1 MNPRFVLATVLLSAE
16 ELWHPAAPQALAD
29 VFVDRPWSV
38 QILAYLRRQDHMM
51 LSAYNQC
58 VKTLDPRLPEERRL
72 FMIKHLGIHTLLVD
86 SETEPLAR
94 RLRETIDWPLTVIN
108 MDEAVAA
115 DCPLAPDTLE
125 PRAGDD
131 PCYIIMTSGSSG
143 APKGV
148 VQGRDNVL
156 GAMDYYARRLDITE
170 QDRLLY
176 LSSFSHDGAVEDIFP
191 ALLRGAAICPF
202 DLKSLDIRML
212 GRWIAEQEITV
223 YHSVPT
229 VFRYFTASLGQND
242 RFPSVRVISMGAET
256 IEPADL
262 QAMARHFPNAYFSHM
277 YGQTESSLNTMVRLD
292 PSLPIDAVPL
302 GDPIPGV
309 QVLLLN
315 EEGEEVEEMETGEMF
330 VASPYLALG
339 YFRDPEATDTAFLFD
354 DQLGRIYRTGDLAYY
369 GLDGNLYFRGRKDQQ
384 IKIRGFRVE
393 PGEIERTLLGVDGV
407 AEAVVLPLDDP
418 PEESRLCAY
427 VVALEGEEPLKID
440 LLNDYLLDRLPDYM
454 VPAYYM
460 VLDAFPVT
468 DNGKLDRLALPKPQ
482 TMETSDIVP
491 PTNPIQQRLAAIWSD
506 VLRIPVEAV
515 GIDSHFFQLGG
526 HSLKA
531 TLLAARVYKEFNVNL
546 PLAELFRCPSIRQQ
560 ELLVRRAE
568 GEHGSSILPVEKQ
581 DYFPLSSAQARLFFL
596 DQAAEQGSG
605 FHMSAALRIAGL
617 LDRTRIERAFER
629 LIQRHEVL
637 RSSFLIVDHEPVQRV
652 WDYVDFR
659 FEPCRL
665 LSPPAGG
672 ELDLT
677 QVTDES
683 GHPFIRP
690 FDLTRPPLLRI
701 GIVDL
706 GPQDAVLVFDM
717 HHIAGDGTSM
727 GILVR
732 DFTALYREQ
741 PLPPLEIQ
749 YRDYAVWQ
757 HNAVQSGH
765 MERCRSFWMGLY
777 PEAPNI
783 PRSDFP
789 KDGPRQSNAG
799 MSGASVR
806 KTVPADIAAGV
817 RRLGE
822 RYDATLY
829 MTLLAALNV
838 VMVKTTGL
846 EDIIIG
852 TAVSGRARAGLEDM
866 IGMFINILPMRNH
879 PSPGR
884 RFRDFLLEVK
894 GRSLEALHYQDM
906 PFDRLVRLLKL
917 KQDPTRHPFYS
928 VSLTVQNYRSSSL
941 ELDGI
946 AITPLDVKKQTSNI
960 DINIFA
966 FEIEGELQISIQYL
980 SGLFHAGSMQRL
992 LDNILAV
999 LDTVCKD
1006 DSIVIREIR
1015 LLTDESQQQAAARV
1029 EQDLDFFQRLEGEDF
1044 NDVF

>member
-1 MNPRFVLATVLLSAE
+1 VVGILLFHGPANVEAVVAAVLAGVAY
-16 ELWHPAAPQALAD
+16 AP
-29 VFVDRPWSV
+29 
-38 QILAYLRRQDHMM
+38 I
-51 LSAYNQC
+51 
-58 VKTLDPRLPEERRL
+58 DPRLPEERRR
-72 FMIKHLGIHTLLVD
+72 FMLDHLGIHTLLVD
-86 SETEPLAR
+86 SETESLAR
-94 RLRETIDWPLTVIN
+94 RLEETIDWPLTVIN
-108 MDEAVAA
+108 IKEAVAA
-115 DCPLAPDTLE
+115 DCALAADTLAT
-125 PRAGDD
+125 RAGDD

-148 VQGRDNVL
+148 VQGRDSVL
-156 GAMDYYARRLDITE
+156 GAMDFYARRLDITE

-191 ALLRGAAICPF
+191 ALLRGSAICPF
-202 DLKSLDIRML
+202 DLKSLDIQML
-212 GRWIAEQEITV
+212 GRWIAKQEITV

-229 VFRYFTASLGQND
+229 VFRYFIASLAEDD

-256 IEPADL
+256 IRPADL
-262 QAMARHFPNAYFSHM
+262 QTMARHFPNAYFSHM

-302 GDPIPGV
+302 GVPIPGV

-330 VASPYLALG
+330 VASPYLALD
-339 YFRDPEATDTAFLFD
+339 YYRNPEATDTAFLLD
-354 DQLGRIYRTGDLAYY
+354 DELGRIYRTGDLAYY
-369 GLDGNLYFRGRKDQQ
+369 GLDGNLYFRGRKDHQ

-393 PGEIERTLLGVDGV
+393 PGEIEQTLQGLNTVAKAVVTQVDG
-407 AEAVVLPLDDP
+407 EGDEP
-418 PEESRLCAY
+418 RLCAY
-427 VVALEGEEPLKID
+427 VVGCEGEE
-440 LLNDYLLDRLPDYM
+440 LLNIELLKNDLRNQLPDYM
-454 VPAYYM
+454 VPAYFM

-468 DNGKLDRLALPKPQ
+468 DNGKLDRQALPKPQ
-482 TMETSDIVP
+482 TMETGDIVP
-491 PTNPIQQRLAAIWSD
+491 PANGIQQKLAAVWSD
-506 VLRIPVEAV
+506 VLRISEQAI

-531 TLLAARVYKEFNVNL
+531 TLLAAHIYREFNVNL
-546 PLAELFRCPSIRQQ
+546 PLAELFRCPTIRQQ
-560 ELLVRRAE
+560 ELLVRQAE
-568 GEHGSSILPVEKQ
+568 GEHGSPIVPVEKK

-605 FHMSAALRIAGL
+605 FHMSAALRVAGP
-617 LDRTRIERAFER
+617 LDRARVERAFKR
-629 LIQRHEVL
+629 LIRRHEVL
-637 RSSFLIVDHEPVQRV
+637 RSSYLIVDHEPMQRV
-652 WDYVDFR
+652 WEHVDFL
-659 FEPCRL
+659 FESCRL
-665 LSPPAGG
+665 SSPPAGG

-717 HHIAGDGTSM
+717 HHIAGDGASM

-732 DFTALYREQ
+732 DFSALFREE
-741 PLPPLEIQ
+741 PLPPLNIQ

-757 HNAVQSGH
+757 HKEVQAGH
-765 MERCRSFWMGLY
+765 LERCESFWMDLY
-777 PEAPNI
+777 KEAPNI

-789 KDGPRQSNAG
+789 VDVPRQPG
-799 MSGASVR
+799 TGVSGASVR
-806 KTVPADIAAGV
+806 KIVPEETAASV

-829 MTLLAALNV
+829 MILLAVLNV
-838 VMVKTTGL
+838 VMAKTTGL

-852 TAVSGRARAGLEDM
+852 TAVSGRSRAGLEDV

-879 PSPGR
+879 PAPGR
-884 RFRDFLLEVK
+884 RFRDFLLEVRE
-894 GRSLEALHYQDM
+894 RSLEALHYQDM

-941 ELDGI
+941 ELDGVF
-946 AITPLDVKKQTSNI
+946 ITPLNVKKQTSNI

-966 FEIEGELQISIQYL
+966 FELEGELQISIQYL
-980 SGLFHAGSMQRL
+980 SGLFRAGVMERL
-992 LDNILAV
+992 LNNILAT
-999 LDTVCKD
+999 LDTVCRD
-1006 DSIVIREIR
+1006 DSLLIREIR
-1015 LLTDESQQQAAARV
+1015 LPADESQQQAAARV

-1044 NDVF
+1044 NDQF